1 MTLLP
6 SPRHARAPIDPIPCH
21 VRIRRGQP
29 YWLGLT
35 GLVFAFRRRPSVG
48 TRPGVPLRRPVRAFD
63 LAALQREAVE
73 LVHALSLRLLTSLG
87 RPRLSGPGRLSG
99 RRSLPEWVGT
109 AVSLIRSASL
119 EVSRPFNVCEPC
131 CAIRGGQPSDHSA
144 STFDRSPRRRQRSVV
159 RVTLASLRFFR
170 SASTVRGARHVGSSR
185 FTPAR
190 AGHCT
195 AVSLPRGV
203 PLPSLRTLARPGR
216 TASSSVRR
224 RSWDFVDPSQCSLSA
239 GPGVCDTTPFD
250 LGAVGSVS
258 AVHPHLPFSTSFR
271 IPLIFTVV
279 GRAKENLRTPS
290 QRAWLASESS
300 SQASFA

>member
-1 MTLLP
+1 MRAVLRHPRRPAFGPFRFDIRPFNATP
-6 SPRHARAPIDPIPCH
+6 PEVGRPRHARVPA
-21 VRIRRGQP
+21 
-29 YWLGLT
+29 
-35 GLVFAFRRRPSVG
+35 VFSLCVH
-48 TRPGVPLRRPVRAFD
+48 RAWR
-63 LAALQREAVE
+63 A
-73 LVHALSLRLLTSLG
+73 
-87 RPRLSGPGRLSG
+87 
-99 RRSLPEWVGT
+99 
-109 AVSLIRSASL
+109 
-119 EVSRPFNVCEPC
+119 
-131 CAIRGGQPSDHSA
+131 
-144 STFDRSPRRRQRSVV
+144 PRR
-159 RVTLASLRFFR
+159 
-170 SASTVRGARHVGSSR
+170 SSR

-290 QRAWLASESS
+290 QRAWLAGESS